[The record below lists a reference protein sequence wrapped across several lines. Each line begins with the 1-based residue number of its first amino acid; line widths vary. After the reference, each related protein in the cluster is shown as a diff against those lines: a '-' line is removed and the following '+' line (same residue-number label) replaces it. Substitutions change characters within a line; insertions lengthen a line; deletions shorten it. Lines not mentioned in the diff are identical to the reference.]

1 MSESTNTTL
10 LSILKINSTAA
21 KNYITNKLSSY
32 ATKSDV
38 TTSLDRKQDKLTFDN
53 NPVTDSTNPVTSDG
67 IKKAIDKS
75 SSDFLDGCTTETVAA
90 LWSTVKNAD
99 TTTY

>member
-1 MSESTNTTL
+1 MAESTTTL
-10 LSILKINSTAA
+10 LGILKINSTAA

-32 ATKSDV
+32 AMKSDV
-38 TTSLDRKQDKLTFDN
+38 TASLDKKQDKLTFDITPATN
-53 NPVTDSTNPVTSDG
+53 SNNPVTSDG

-90 LWSTVKNAD
+90 LWGTVTNAD

>member
-1 MSESTNTTL
+1 MAESTTTTL
-10 LSILKINSTAA
+10 LGILKINSTAA

-38 TTSLDRKQDKLTFDN
+38 TASLDKKQDKLTFDVA
-53 NPVTDSTNPVTSDG
+53 PTTDSNNPVTSDG

-90 LWSTVKNAD
+90 LWGSVTNAD

>member
-1 MSESTNTTL
+1 MAESTTTL
-10 LSILKINSTAA
+10 LGILKINSTAA

-32 ATKSDV
+32 AMKSDV
-38 TTSLDRKQDKLTFDN
+38 TASLDKKQDKLTFDITPATN
-53 NPVTDSTNPVTSDG
+53 SNNPVTSDG

-90 LWSTVKNAD
+90 LWGTVTNAD
-99 TTTY
+99 TTIY

>member
-1 MSESTNTTL
+1 MAESTTTTL
-10 LSILKINSTAA
+10 LGILKINSTAA

-38 TTSLDRKQDKLTFDN
+38 TASLDKKQDKLTFDIT
-53 NPVTDSTNPVTSDG
+53 PAADSNNPVTSDG

-90 LWSTVKNAD
+90 LWGIVTNAD

>member
-1 MSESTNTTL
+1 MAESTTTL
-10 LSILKINSTAA
+10 LGILKINSTAA
-21 KNYITNKLSSY
+21 KNYITNKLSLY

-38 TTSLDRKQDKLTFDN
+38 TTSLDKKQDKLTFDIA
-53 NPVTDSTNPVTSDG
+53 PATDSTNPVTSDG

-90 LWSTVKNAD
+90 LWGTVTNAD

>member
-1 MSESTNTTL
+1 MAESTTTL
-10 LSILKINSTAA
+10 FGILKINSTAA

-32 ATKSDV
+32 AMKSDV
-38 TTSLDRKQDKLTFDN
+38 TASLDKKQDKLTFDITPATN
-53 NPVTDSTNPVTSDG
+53 SNNPVTSDG

-90 LWSTVKNAD
+90 LWGTVTNAD